1 MYNKNENDKGYNN
14 TKQNSKELLI
24 KWKYIPELQNFGK
37 ILMVFRKNFEYQTKR
52 KSFREDK
59 TSIEKVLEV
68 WENKITY

>member
-59 TSIEKVLEV
+59 TSIGKVMEV